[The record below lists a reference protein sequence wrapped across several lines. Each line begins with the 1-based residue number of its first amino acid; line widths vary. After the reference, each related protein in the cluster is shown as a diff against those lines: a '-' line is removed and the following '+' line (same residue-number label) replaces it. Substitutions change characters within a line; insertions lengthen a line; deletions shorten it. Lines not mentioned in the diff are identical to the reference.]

1 MPIYEFECE
10 EHGVMELFQQ
20 KADGKDQIQCL
31 YIEDGERCELLADKI
46 YSLTSIKTDSMWS
59 GVRTDY
65 GYFTSQSQ
73 FENHLKQ
80 NHIARY
86 EPGMKEQYQKVREQK
101 KVEAKEKN
109 AKRIE
114 KICADVVSKI

>member
-1 MPIYEFECE
+1 
-10 EHGVMELFQQ
+10 METFTQ
-20 KADGKDQIQCL
+20 KTNSIDKIRCL
-31 YIEDGERCELLADKI
+31 YIEDGKQCKLKADRI
-46 YSLTSIKTDSMWS
+46 YSLTAIKSDSMWS
-59 GVRTDY
+59 GVQTDY

-101 KVEAKEKN
+101 KVEAKENN

>member
-1 MPIYEFECE
+1 MPIYEYECE
-10 EHGVMELFQQ
+10 EHGVFEILSSMHDVHSKRRCIYVEN
-20 KADGKDQIQCL
+20 GKKCS
-31 YIEDGERCELLADKI
+31 KI
-46 YSLTSIKTDSMWS
+46 SEMIFSLTSIKTDSMWS
-59 GVRTDY
+59 GVQTDY

-86 EPGMKEQYQKVREQK
+86 EPGMKEQYQKKSDIRK
-101 KVEAKEKN
+101 SEAKEKN